1 MFDDAITTASIILLA
16 NDKNSESVHFSN
28 IFHKSDLKS
37 IEKYISNYPKAV
49 GSLSYSKK
57 TLDPSVKWRRYYQEQ
72 NALAYKNLV
81 RFSNYAKVVRGIA
94 TGANEYFTFN
104 KSKANDHS
112 IPNSQLL
119 PCICKAKDVKGQFFT
134 LKDFEQLKT
143 NDELTYLFNAKDSDN
158 KCVLEYLNLGEE
170 NRVNEKYLTKN
181 RKPWYSLEN
190 RPPSPIWVSVFN
202 RNGLRFIRNE
212 ANIYNLT
219 TFHCVY
225 PIKIDLFNSV
235 SIDLLFAYL
244 LTETATS
251 IFNDNRREYGNGLKK
266 FEPNDLNKAQM
277 VDLKRLSNESKE
289 KIIRLFKTYRKKQDK
304 KLINDIDQI
313 IKSEFLNQ

>member
-1 MFDDAITTASIILLA
+1 ML
-16 NDKNSESVHFSN
+16 
-28 IFHKSDLKS
+28 
-37 IEKYISNYPKAV
+37 
-49 GSLSYSKK
+49 
-57 TLDPSVKWRRYYQEQ
+57 
-72 NALAYKNLV
+72 
-81 RFSNYAKVVRGIA
+81 
-94 TGANEYFTFN
+94 
-104 KSKANDHS
+104 
-112 IPNSQLL
+112 
-119 PCICKAKDVKGQFFT
+119 KGQFFT

-202 RNGLRFIRNE
+202 RNDLRFIRNE